1 MCSGEANR
9 IVAIDAVR
17 PAIPSDVIVTTKP
30 FTVALYTVRQTPGGV
45 LQLNTASSRT
55 RKTTAAAD
63 PTPTRATRP
72 KAAKASAASGSADAP
87 SPRPRKTL
95 VRGTTDAVAPPKRS
109 RVKAASETVAKSP
122 RRATKTKSTDAAV
135 PPATRKAVASAAPP
149 VGKATRAK
157 RAAVPMQVDERVRE
171 AVIARL
177 DAMKANDMKV
187 IDVRGKTSVTDCLV
201 IVSGTSTRHVKSMGD
216 EVIVTAKKHGM
227 PPLGVEGQK
236 DAEWMLVDLGDTVV
250 HLFLPKTR
258 EFYGLERL
266 WSLTE
271 EARAQHGALA

>member
-1 MCSGEANR
+1 M
-9 IVAIDAVR
+9 
-17 PAIPSDVIVTTKP
+17 
-30 FTVALYTVRQTPGGV
+30 
-45 LQLNTASSRT
+45 NTAPSRT
-55 RKTTAAAD
+55 RKTTKAAD
-63 PTPTRATRP
+63 PTPTGATRS
-72 KAAKASAASGSADAP
+72 KAAKADAASSADAP
-87 SPRPRKTL
+87 KPRTRKTPA
-95 VRGTTDAVAPPKRS
+95 RASAADAVAAPKRTRS
-109 RVKAASETVAKSP
+109 KAAGETTAKAP
-122 RRATKTKSTDAAV
+122 RRATKPKSADAASPV
-135 PPATRKAVASAAPP
+135 RARKAVASAAPP
-149 VGKATRAK
+149 VAKAPRAK
-157 RAAVPMQVDERVRE
+157 RAAVPLQVDERVRE

-266 WSLTE
+266 WTLTE
-271 EARAQHGALA
+271 EARAHHGALA